1 MTQEGASLLLPHMR
15 KRVVWLEPADFG
27 LCVHGGQVFFEALSE
42 EARAALSPLE
52 PGALICAERARG
64 DASARA
70 ESSPKGGA
78 RRARRTEEREQ
89 LGTEARW

>member
-1 MTQEGASLLLPHMR
+1 MALVPWTLLSARASPSLRDLKEAT
-15 KRVVWLEPADFG
+15 KRREA
-27 LCVHGGQVFFEALSE
+27 HGG
-42 EARAALSPLE
+42 SPGHLPGE

-89 LGTEARW
+89 LGTEARR

>member
-1 MTQEGASLLLPHMR
+1 MR
-15 KRVVWLEPADFG
+15 VLDSPSSPDLYAATRR
-27 LCVHGGQVFFEALSE
+27 
-42 EARAALSPLE
+42 RAAHRGGSGHLPGE